1 MQYVLLAVIGVPCA
15 LIGFAFALFPR
26 RTFDMDPLQQ
36 KVSRALGIVFCLLF
50 FVFMVAGR
58 DAESWAVIG
67 GGLVG
72 FVVGSIPPVRESC
85 RERFVLFAPPAKSA
99 KTSEDQKGGRPSKG
113 KSGRR

>member
-1 MQYVLLAVIGVPCA
+1 MQYVFLAVIGVVCA
-15 LIGFAFALFPR
+15 VIGFAFALFPR

-67 GGLVG
+67 GGLIG
-72 FVVGSIPPVRESC
+72 FALGSVPPIRRSC
-85 RERFVLFAPPAKSA
+85 RERFVLFTPPAKPAKDSKSA
-99 KTSEDQKGGRPSKG
+99 KAAAPKKTAKRK
-113 KSGRR
+113 